1 MSVAEGQRTGG
12 PAVGAVR
19 RFLPGADSLTIRFGQ
34 PGKYKWMFA
43 AIWLVY
49 LAAVSST
56 AVAVNDQGGS
66 RLVGSVA
73 AGGVF
78 VATAASLI
86 AAALMY

>member
-1 MSVAEGQRTGG
+1 M
-12 PAVGAVR
+12 
-19 RFLPGADSLTIRFGQ
+19 DILTLTLVV
-34 PGKYKWMFA
+34 A

-56 AVAVNDQGGS
+56 AVAVDDQGGS

-86 AAALMY
+86 AAALIY

>member
-1 MSVAEGQRTGG
+1 MDIIT
-12 PAVGAVR
+12 
-19 RFLPGADSLTIRFGQ
+19 LTLVV
-34 PGKYKWMFA
+34 A

-56 AVAVNDQGGS
+56 AVAVDDQGGS
-66 RLVGSVA
+66 SLVGSVA

-78 VATAASLI
+78 VANAASLI

>member
-1 MSVAEGQRTGG
+1 MDIIT
-12 PAVGAVR
+12 
-19 RFLPGADSLTIRFGQ
+19 LTLVV
-34 PGKYKWMFA
+34 A

-56 AVAVNDQGGS
+56 AVAVDDRGGS

-78 VATAASLI
+78 VGRRPR
-86 AAALMY
+86 